1 MVARTGTAVR
11 VRLVLQST
19 CNGTTAVHVLMH
31 VCVHSSTYAVVRM
44 APAAGVRYDLLTTQ
58 QAGQTDW
65 GPLSNRWTGNVHF
78 SPFSIF
84 WSSSTQRIPRPAHQ
98 ACHNLD
104 QNTSRK
110 AGADLDHCS
119 FLGSVHTGAKPKI
132 TVFRY
137 KQILPVLLPAVPER
151 TLL

>member
-1 MVARTGTAVR
+1 MLCHGHRGRPAGGGWWGSILDINSSRSARG
-11 VRLVLQST
+11 
-19 CNGTTAVHVLMH
+19 
-31 VCVHSSTYAVVRM
+31 SSIM
-44 APAAGVRYDLLTTQ
+44 ARARSNLLTTQ
-58 QAGQTDW
+58 QAGRTDW
-65 GPLSNRWTGNVHF
+65 GPLSNRWTGNLHF